1 VSNRLTTKRKE
12 NTMRYLIISILAVI
26 MTVAAAPVYP
36 HDGSTLRGAVSI
48 EIVSDHGGTF
58 LTIPHK
64 EYWKRGTHI
73 IKHYLEA
80 RRGEHYGI
88 CIRNMTPDRIGVVI
102 AVDGRNIISGKKS
115 DLKNSEAMYI
125 VHSYGHG
132 RYEGWRT
139 ASDTVH
145 KFYFTDIADSYAMR
159 TFSDSSAM
167 GVIAVAVYREKEQP
181 LYEYKRHED
190 APAGPSA
197 ERSAPGK
204 TEAFSDERAGTGFG
218 DEHYSPTIRV
228 AFNPD
233 KRPVQK
239 TLIKYEW
246 HEVLC
251 RKGILYCQADP
262 RNRLWDED
270 EYAPSPPGYARH

>member
-1 VSNRLTTKRKE
+1 
-12 NTMRYLIISILAVI
+12 MRYGALVIITALMMA
-26 MTVAAAPVYP
+26 AAAPAYSS
-36 HDGSTLRGAVSI
+36 DGSTLRGAVSI
-48 EIVSDHGGTF
+48 EIVSDHGGTL

-73 IKHYLEA
+73 IKQYLEA

-88 CIRNMTPDRIGVVI
+88 VIRNMAPDRIGVVI

-125 VHSYGHG
+125 VNSYGHG
-132 RYEGWRT
+132 RYDGWRT

-145 KFYFTDIADSYAMR
+145 TFYFTEVADSYAMQ

-167 GVIAVAVYREKEQP
+167 GVIAVAVYREKDRPQP
-181 LYEYKRHED
+181 PYDYKGHED
-190 APAGPSA
+190 APAGPST
-197 ERSAPGK
+197 ERAAPGK

-228 AFNPD
+228 VFNPE
-233 KRPVQK
+233 KRPIQK

-246 HEVLC
+246 REVLC
-251 RKGILYCQADP
+251 RKGILYCWKEP
-262 RNRLWDED
+262 GNRLWDED
-270 EYAPSPPGYARH
+270 EYAPYPPGYAWH

>member
-1 VSNRLTTKRKE
+1 
-12 NTMRYLIISILAVI
+12 MRYGALVIITALMMVS
-26 MTVAAAPVYP
+26 APPAYSS
-36 HDGSTLRGAVSI
+36 DGSTTREMVSI
-48 EIVSDHGGTF
+48 EIISDHGGTF

-73 IKHYLEA
+73 IKQYLEA

-88 CIRNMTPDRIGVVI
+88 VIRNMTSDRIGVVI
-102 AVDGRNIISGKKS
+102 AVDGRNIISGKQS

-125 VHSYGHG
+125 VNSYGYG
-132 RYEGWRT
+132 RYAGWRT
-139 ASDTVH
+139 ARDTVH
-145 KFYFTDIADSYAMR
+145 TFYFTDSADSYAMR

-167 GVIAVAVYREKEQP
+167 GIIAVAVYREKEQP
-181 LYEYKRHED
+181 QPLYEYKRHED
-190 APAGPSA
+190 TPAGPPA
-197 ERSAPGK
+197 KRSAPGK
-204 TEAFSDERAGTGFG
+204 AEAFGDERAGTGFG

-228 AFNPD
+228 AFIPE

-246 HEVLC
+246 REVLC
-251 RKGILYCQADP
+251 RKGILFCQADP

-270 EYAPSPPGYARH
+270 EYAPYPPGYARH

>member
-1 VSNRLTTKRKE
+1 
-12 NTMRYLIISILAVI
+12 MRYGALVIIAALMMVAVP
-26 MTVAAAPVYP
+26 AYP

-48 EIVSDHGGTF
+48 KIVSEQGGTF

-73 IKHYLEA
+73 IKQYLEA
-80 RRGEHYGI
+80 RRGAHYGI
-88 CIRNMTPDRIGVVI
+88 VIRNMTPDRIGVVI

-125 VHSYGHG
+125 VNSYGHG
-132 RYEGWRT
+132 RYDGWRT

-145 KFYFTDIADSYAMR
+145 TFYFTDIADSYAMR

-167 GVIAVAVYREKEQP
+167 GVIAVAVYRAKERPQP
-181 LYEYKRHED
+181 LYEYKRHDD
-190 APAGPSA
+190 APSGLGPSA
-197 ERSAPGK
+197 ERAAPGK

-228 AFNPD
+228 AFNPE

-246 HEVLC
+246 REVLC
-251 RKGILYCQADP
+251 RKGILYCQAEP
-262 RNRLWDED
+262 QNRLWDED
-270 EYAPSPPGYARH
+270 EYAPYPPGYARH